1 MFKFLFKYFKKY
13 KLSLA
18 LTGVLYLVT
27 SASTLAMPN
36 LMSRIINDGISNSN
50 IEAVYILSGAMLSVA
65 AVSFALSLVGKKIN
79 AIISNS
85 LAMDMRNEVFEK
97 INSLTFEEFSS
108 IGTSSLLTRMNE
120 DVSNLQDVANSF
132 VYAVINIPVM
142 LFGGVILSLLKDFT
156 LALILLSV
164 IPIVAFIVFFLV
176 RKMGTL
182 WETSDKYCDKQNKL
196 VRERLSGIRV
206 IRAFD
211 KEKYEHG
218 RISEATDVMSD
229 NMVKANVLSS
239 FISPISMLLLN
250 FVIVAVLYVGAMRM
264 QNSAILKAGDV
275 IAIIQY
281 VGIASNGLLAA
292 VWTFA
297 WLPHLKVSA
306 KRVNEV
312 LSLKGVPESKN
323 EGRRISGDIEIEGV
337 SFAYPN
343 AKLPALTDVNMHI
356 EEGETVAIIGGTGS
370 GKTSLIK
377 LLTGFYEPTT
387 GTIRFGGY
395 DYSTLTP
402 EDIRSNISVALQK
415 SMIFEGTIKDN
426 VTMSA
431 TNAGDEEVFHALET
445 ARMADF
451 VNSHKEGLY
460 YGLSQSGANLSGG
473 QKQRINIARTIFK
486 KSSVYIFDDS
496 FSALDFLTESKLRRA
511 MGMELKCKT
520 QIIITQRISTAIRS
534 DKIFVMADGKVVG
547 EGKHEE
553 LINTC
558 DIYKE
563 IYASQMGEVRK

>member
-36 LMSRIINDGISNSN
+36 LMSRIINDGISNSDVKTVYVLSA
-50 IEAVYILSGAMLSVA
+50 IMLAIAV
-65 AVSFALSLVGKKIN
+65 VSFILALFGKKLN
-79 AIISNS
+79 AVVSNS
-85 LAMDMRNEVFEK
+85 LAMDMRNDVFEK
-97 INSLTFEEFSS
+97 INSLTFEKFSS
-108 IGTSSLLTRMNE
+108 IGTSSLLTRANE
-120 DVSNLQDVANSF
+120 DVFNLQDVANSF

-156 LALILLSV
+156 LALVLLSV

-211 KEKYEHG
+211 KENYEHG
-218 RISEATDVMSD
+218 RISEATDVMAD
-229 NMVKANVLSS
+229 NMIKANVLSS

-250 FVIVAVLYVGAMRM
+250 FVTVAVLYVGAIRM
-264 QNSAILKAGDV
+264 QNPAILKAGDV

-312 LSLKGVPESKN
+312 LSLKGVPESEN
-323 EGRRISGDIEIEGV
+323 EGKRISGDIEIKGV
-337 SFAYPN
+337 SFTYPN
-343 AKLPALTDVNMHI
+343 AKLPALTGVNMSI
-356 EEGETVAIIGGTGS
+356 KEGETVAIIGGTGS
-370 GKTSLIK
+370 GKTTLIK

-395 DYSTLTP
+395 DYKTLTP

-426 VTMSA
+426 VTMSV
-431 TNAGDEEVFHALET
+431 TNASDEEVFHALKT

-511 MGMELKCKT
+511 MGVELKGKT